1 MEGRDRCILSVLKRC
16 SSNLSA
22 RVKHW
27 ESEKFKPSNQVDHL
41 HRHGC
46 GHSAVAALDVPSVS
60 VITHSVYPET
70 VNHRKQST
78 AIVQFA
84 SFFLFFSL
92 IFFFSYD
99 ECWRSQTIQVSALL
113 GLPFIPCFS
122 FKPW

>member
-1 MEGRDRCILSVLKRC
+1 MEGRDRCIPSVLKRC

-60 VITHSVYPET
+60 VTTHSVYPET

-78 AIVQFA
+78 AIVQF
-84 SFFLFFSL
+84 FFFP
-92 IFFFSYD
+92 IFFKISCD
-99 ECWRSQTIQVSALL
+99 ECWTSQTIQVPALL
-113 GLPFIPCFS
+113 GLPFIVFL
-122 FKPW
+122 

>member
-1 MEGRDRCILSVLKRC
+1 MEGRDRCIPSVLKRC

-46 GHSAVAALDVPSVS
+46 GHSAFAALDVPSVS
-60 VITHSVYPET
+60 VTTHSVYPET

-84 SFFLFFSL
+84 FFPPFNFFLFH
-92 IFFFSYD
+92 
-99 ECWRSQTIQVSALL
+99 VMSAGEVRLSKYL
-113 GLPFIPCFS
+113 HY
-122 FKPW
+122 